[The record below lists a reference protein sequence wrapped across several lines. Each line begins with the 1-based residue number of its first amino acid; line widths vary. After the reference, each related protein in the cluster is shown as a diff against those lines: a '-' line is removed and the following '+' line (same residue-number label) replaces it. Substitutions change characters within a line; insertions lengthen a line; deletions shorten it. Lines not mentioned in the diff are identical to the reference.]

1 MIKLFISLCDQC
13 VSRRIF
19 PKPVVGKPIVSVGFM
34 TRMQVDLVDMRSSE
48 YNNYKW
54 IFHAK
59 DHFSKYSWLFP
70 MVSKEAINV
79 AHILQ
84 LIFYQ
89 FGPPKILQS
98 DNGRE
103 FVAKVITDLTKI
115 WPSLLIINGRPRH
128 PQSQGLVERSNS
140 VVRQLLGKWFSTNN
154 SLDWPSGLGTVMFAI
169 NTSIAKSTNK
179 TPFEVVFGQHPRTED
194 DVWKNI
200 LNCEQQ
206 SSVEIANIVKE
217 MDDVEPQ
224 SAFTND
230 DNNIEEL
237 NANGKIT
244 HNEDPEES
252 NSTNDQNQEMIIDHE
267 ECVGEAGLL
276 PNIDD
281 LNIIPNSNDRHQQ
294 VRDEAEQSY
303 LKNAQSQLIK
313 YKNSAAKRRRK
324 YVISDIDGLKVSDV
338 DRTNT
343 SSTILPCKIVDKY
356 SKNDEFM
363 HIVATQNG
371 ILKEHFESTAFLDL
385 TSANF
390 ASLRSTNTDDLPTI
404 TFIQASQ
411 IYTNFKSTETCK
423 CSGDC
428 NTNRCCCKK
437 NNRKCCTKCHS
448 DKKSKCKNC
457 STSCYVFCCI
467 RISRFIVL
475 YYLSLFNVHFFL
487 QLIYSINVLFS
498 I

>member
-1 MIKLFISLCDQC
+1 M
-13 VSRRIF
+13 
-19 PKPVVGKPIVSVGFM
+19 M
-34 TRMQVDLVDMRSSE
+34 
-48 YNNYKW
+48 
-54 IFHAK
+54 
-59 DHFSKYSWLFP
+59 
-70 MVSKEAINV
+70 
-79 AHILQ
+79 
-84 LIFYQ
+84 
-89 FGPPKILQS
+89 FG
-98 DNGRE
+98 
-103 FVAKVITDLTKI
+103 
-115 WPSLLIINGRPRH
+115 
-128 PQSQGLVERSNS
+128 
-140 VVRQLLGKWFSTNN
+140 
-154 SLDWPSGLGTVMFAI
+154 
-169 NTSIAKSTNK
+169 
-179 TPFEVVFGQHPRTED
+179 
-194 DVWKNI
+194 KNI

-206 SSVEIANIVKE
+206 GCINKMILEEDLPVEIANIIKE

-237 NANGKIT
+237 NANGKMT

-252 NSTNDQNQEMIIDHE
+252 NGTNDQNQEMIIDHE

-281 LNIIPNSNDRHQQ
+281 LNIILNSNDRHQQ

-324 YVISDIDGLKVSDV
+324 NVIGDIVGLKVSDV

-343 SSTILPCKIVDKY
+343 YSTILPCKIVDKY

-411 IYTNFKSTETCK
+411 I
-423 CSGDC
+423 
-428 NTNRCCCKK
+428 
-437 NNRKCCTKCHS
+437 
-448 DKKSKCKNC
+448 
-457 STSCYVFCCI
+457 
-467 RISRFIVL
+467 
-475 YYLSLFNVHFFL
+475 
-487 QLIYSINVLFS
+487 
-498 I
+498 